1 MDPNEPRLPAPEDG
15 RSPADL
21 TKKELVA
28 HLTAV
33 EAIPQW
39 KLNVMTR
46 DAIVALFD
54 MPRWGIGGHR
64 RRRPGARPK
73 TPQAEGGWGGNG
85 RVRIPAHGSGEA
97 FINYRFY
104 TYTSRYSGFASN
116 ERCAGNKVFWP
127 YGQWLEERG

>member
-28 HLTAV
+28 HLVAA

-54 MPRWGIGGHR
+54 MPRDGALAAIDAAGLAHGRKHR
-64 RRRPGARPK
+64 RPK
-73 TPQAEGGWGGNG
+73 PAAQEETAVYEHFLTG
-85 RVRIPAHGSGEA
+85 RVKR
-97 FINYRFY
+97 
-104 TYTSRYSGFASN
+104 
-116 ERCAGNKVFWP
+116 
-127 YGQWLEERG
+127 

>member
-1 MDPNEPRLPAPEDG
+1 MDPNEPRLPAPPDG

-28 HLTAV
+28 HLVAA

-54 MPRWGIGGHR
+54 MPRDGALAAIDAAGLAHGRYGRCVVSGGVCG
-64 RRRPGARPK
+64 GAV
-73 TPQAEGGWGGNG
+73 GNG
-85 RVRIPAHGSGEA
+85 REWAV
-97 FINYRFY
+97 
-104 TYTSRYSGFASN
+104 
-116 ERCAGNKVFWP
+116 
-127 YGQWLEERG
+127 